1 VCFQIIKKSNLKMK
15 KQLILL
21 LYLFFVTNIF
31 AQISGYV
38 KDKSMQAVPGVNIRW
53 AGTNEGT
60 VSDADG
66 HFRLNTSE
74 DNNILIFSNV
84 AYNPDSIDISKIEK
98 QDRMEVI
105 LDDAISLSEVT
116 ITKQRLGKI
125 KSRTAVFNVE
135 TLNTHELRKAACCN
149 LSESFETNA
158 SVDVSYSDA
167 ATGAKQIKL
176 LGLSGTYVQML
187 TENIPNLRGLSAAYG
202 MGYIPG
208 PWMESI
214 QISKGT
220 ASVKNGY
227 EAIAG
232 QINVEYKKP
241 QNSDKVS
248 LNLFTSSTGRTEANA
263 DAAVKLNEKLA
274 TSVLLHASDEF
285 LTLDENK
292 DGYMDLPM
300 VKQYNLA
307 NRWYYKNNGYI
318 LQAFVR
324 GLSEKR
330 TGGRTDDSYKIGV
343 NTERYEFFV
352 KNGFLFGEDEAKHNH
367 EAGEEHEHHNQS
379 SLGIILNGTIQNQNA
394 RYGLKNYDGHQNNLY
409 ANLIYDASFGEY
421 HKISTGASFNAD
433 AIDEKLAVNILP
445 ENLSRT
451 EYVPGIF
458 AEYTFTRKALTA
470 MAGFRADHNS
480 VYGTFITPRFHI
492 RYNILDHVHLR
503 ASAGKGYRSP
513 NVLAENN
520 FLLASNRKLNIAPDL
535 KMENAWNYGFTVHGF
550 IPVFGKELSLMGEW
564 FYTDFNNQVVIDM
577 DTDPH
582 AVNFSNLQGRS
593 YASSFQ
599 IEANIEPVKGLTVT
613 LAHRMNDVKTTINEN
628 LREKPL
634 TNRTKSLMTLSYQ
647 SPLRKWQYDFTT
659 QFNGGGRL
667 PDPDSNRPLW
677 EREFKPFTIM
687 NAQITRNF
695 KTWSV
700 YGGAENITGFVQK
713 NPIIDI
719 QNPFGTDFD
728 ASMVWGPMHGR
739 TFYLGFRWALAK
751 SSN

>member
-1 VCFQIIKKSNLKMK
+1 MK
-15 KQLILL
+15 KQIILILCILITTQL
-21 LYLFFVTNIF
+21 LSQVH
-31 AQISGYV
+31 GYV
-38 KDKSMQAVPGVNIRW
+38 KDKLNEAIPGVYVRW
-53 AGTNEGT
+53 AGNNDGVVTN
-60 VSDADG
+60 ADG
-66 HFRLNTSE
+66 HFQLNPE
-74 DNNILIFSNV
+74 QGNNLLVFSNV
-84 AYNPDSIDISKIEK
+84 AYNSDTVDVSKSK
-98 QDRMEVI
+98 QTNQLEI
-105 LDDAISLSEVT
+105 TLDDAIQLKEVT
-116 ITKQRLGKI
+116 VTQQRLGKI

-187 TENIPNLRGLSAAYG
+187 TENIPNLRGLSSAYG

-241 QNSDKVS
+241 QTSDKVS
-248 LNLFTSSTGRTEANA
+248 LNLFTNSTGRVETNA
-263 DAAVKLNEKLA
+263 DVAVKLSEKTA
-274 TSVLLHASDEF
+274 TSVLMHASDEF
-285 LTLDENK
+285 MTLDDNR
-292 DGYMDLPM
+292 DGYMDLPK

-307 NRWYYKNNGYI
+307 NRWFYNSGGYI

-352 KNGFLFGEDEAKHNH
+352 KNGFLFGDNDQHHNH
-367 EAGEEHEHHNQS
+367 SENEPVEKHNQS
-379 SLGIILNGTIQNQNA
+379 SLGIIFNGTIHNQDA
-394 RYGLKNYDGHQNNLY
+394 RYGLKQYDGHQSNLY
-409 ANLIYDASFGEY
+409 ANLIYDASIGTQ
-421 HKISTGASFNAD
+421 HKISTGASFNMD
-433 AIDEKLAVNILP
+433 VIN
-445 ENLSRT
+445 ENLNLNSLPGEFNRT
-451 EYVPGIF
+451 EYIPGIF
-458 AEYTFTRKALTA
+458 GEYTFTKDALTA
-470 MAGFRADHNS
+470 MAGLRVDNNS
-480 VYGTFITPRFHI
+480 VYGTFITPRFHV

-520 FLLASNRKLNIAPDL
+520 YLLASNRLLNIAGDL

-550 IPVFGKELSLMGEW
+550 FPLFGKELSLMGEW
-564 FYTDFNNQVVIDM
+564 FYTDFNNQVVADM
-577 DTDPH
+577 DTNPH
-582 AVNFSNLQGRS
+582 AVSFSNLRGKS
-593 YASSFQ
+593 YSSSFQ
-599 IEANIEPVKGLTVT
+599 IEANIEPVRGLTAT
-613 LAHRMNDVKTTINEN
+613 FAHRINDVKTTINGN

-634 TNRTKSLMTLSYQ
+634 TNRSKSLASLSYQ
-647 SPLRKWQYDFTT
+647 TPLRKWQFDFTT

-667 PDPDSNRPLW
+667 PDPDPAHPLW

-687 NAQITRNF
+687 NAQVTKNF

-700 YGGAENITGFVQK
+700 YGGAENITGFVQQ
-713 NPIIDI
+713 NPIIDV

-739 TFYLGFRWALAK
+739 TLYVGFRWALTGK
-751 SSN
+751 DKL